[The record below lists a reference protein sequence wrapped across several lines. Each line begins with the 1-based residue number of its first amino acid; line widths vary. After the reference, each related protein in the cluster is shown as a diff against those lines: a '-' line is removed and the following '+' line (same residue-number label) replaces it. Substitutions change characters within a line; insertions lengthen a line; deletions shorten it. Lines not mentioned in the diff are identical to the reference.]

1 MFGVSVSDIQG
12 DDIELVGNELHGTS
26 KFLSGSNA
34 ITDYWGEGNFVVL
47 TITPSASAVKTEVGI
62 KNLTELDPS
71 DNSVLLKVEDQYGYK
86 LRVVQ
91 TDNKGRKY
99 ETFINLDKLVC
110 QEKE

>member
-34 ITDYWGEGNFVVL
+34 ITDVWGEGNFVVL
-47 TITPSASAVKTEVGI
+47 TFTPSEAAVKTEVGI
-62 KNLTELDPS
+62 KNLEQLDPS
-71 DNSVLLKVEDQYGYK
+71 DNSALIKIEDQYGYK

-91 TDNKGRKY
+91 TDEDGNKY